1 MIALVL
7 RFLKPQGIAGLA
19 VSVILASFLTMQWLD
34 AKRWKARSANFEQLY
49 QKEQAAFATTVA
61 DYRQAA
67 AAAQSADKANADRVA
82 AAQTGINERTISD
95 FESRIAA
102 ARTRAGQLRLP
113 SAAAAD
119 PGARA
124 GAPMPG
130 LPVAARRPA
139 EAPGQDRLHDPDQL
153 TATEQAIQLDEL
165 IKWVRAQ
172 NAVDPNSQP

>member
-19 VSVILASFLTMQWLD
+19 VSLTLASFLTMQWLD
-34 AKRWKARSANFEQLY
+34 AKHWKARSANFEQLY
-49 QKEQAAFATTVA
+49 QEEQATLATTVA

-67 AAAQSADKANADRVA
+67 AAAQSADKVNADRVA
-82 AAQTGINERTISD
+82 AAQTGINERTASD
-95 FESRIAA
+95 FETRIAV
-102 ARTRAGQLRLP
+102 ARARASRLRLQPQATADTRAGTDA
-113 SAAAAD
+113 SVS
-119 PGARA
+119 
-124 GAPMPG
+124 G
-130 LPVAARRPA
+130 LPVATRRPA
-139 EAPGQDRLHDPDQL
+139 EAAGQDRLHDPDQL